1 MEMTKATIEKAVRDM
16 MGSMTTIRE
25 IKGISDAEME
35 SLYSLGYNFYRTG
48 NLENAERV
56 FQFLVLFDHF
66 NPRYWI
72 AMGALCQMKK
82 CYMEA
87 ITAYAYASFLDIK
100 DPKPQFHAAECYL
113 AAGDKA
119 NALSAI
125 AALEEF
131 SPKDTPRGREYRM
144 RAEALKLLASA

>member
-66 NPRYWI
+66 NPRDWI
-72 AMGALCQMKK
+72 AMGALCPLKK

-87 ITAYAYASFLDIK
+87 ITASAYASVLDIK

-113 AAGDKA
+113 AAGDKT

-144 RAEALKLLASA
+144 RAEALKSLASA